1 MFPEEESET
10 LTRSEDPAK
19 DINFK
24 EPEVDMLRSQ
34 KDDDLERYRREVERR
49 AKLFDVDEE

>member
-24 EPEVDMLRSQ
+24 VSNIVIKINVKIVSWVRQ
-34 KDDDLERYRREVERR
+34 DDVWTEGQ
-49 AKLFDVDEE
+49 AS